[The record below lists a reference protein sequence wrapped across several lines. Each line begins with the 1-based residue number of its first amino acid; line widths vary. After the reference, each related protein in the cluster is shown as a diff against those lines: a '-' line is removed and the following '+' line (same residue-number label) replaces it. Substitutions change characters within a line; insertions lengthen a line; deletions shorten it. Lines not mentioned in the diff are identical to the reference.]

1 MIQEARPSSTEPS
14 PTSPPAPPVRVGYL
28 VSTRSYGGP
37 ERQIV
42 GVARALD
49 RTRFSPII
57 ITFVCHPSEE
67 RPLLTE
73 ARKAGIPTAT
83 VHMPTTFDP
92 RGVQRLMRV
101 LRSNSVGLL
110 CTRGYKADILGL
122 MAGRLIAIP
131 LVAVCGGWTAHT
143 WLIRLYE
150 SADRT
155 ALRHMDHVVAVSEAM
170 RRTLIGAGIAP
181 KRIAVAPNAVDAT
194 IFRPGDGTR
203 LRKELSIEK
212 DTLVIAAAGRLS
224 PEKGHRY
231 LVEGFAHVRSRLPC
245 HLLLAGDGPERP
257 VLESLVL
264 SLGLRTVTTFVGWHS
279 DVREVYWAADVV
291 CLPSLREGMP
301 NAVLEAMAC
310 GKPVVGSDVGGVRE
324 LLADNE
330 SGILVPPGD
339 PQALARAVTR
349 IVEDPEL
356 AERMGKCALDRAGE
370 MTFWRTARL
379 IENAYA
385 STLRNSSGSR
395 SVLDG

>member
-49 RTRFSPII
+49 RSRFSPII

-73 ARKAGIPTAT
+73 ARNAGIPTAT
-83 VHMPTTFDP
+83 VHMPSTFDP
-92 RGVQRLMRV
+92 RGIHRLVRV

-110 CTRGYKADILGL
+110 VTRGYKANTLGL
-122 MAGRLIAIP
+122 MAGRLIGVP
-131 LVAVCGGWTAHT
+131 VVAVCGGWTAHT
-143 WLIRLYE
+143 WSVRLYE
-150 SADRT
+150 SLDRI
-155 ALRHMDHVVAVSEAM
+155 ALRHADQIAVVSEAT
-170 RRTLIGAGIAP
+170 REALIGAGIASR
-181 KRIAVAPNAVDAT
+181 RIAVVPNAVDST
-194 IFRPGDGTR
+194 VFRPGDGTR
-203 LRKELSIEK
+203 LRKELGIGKE
-212 DTLVIAAAGRLS
+212 TVVIAAVGRLS
-224 PEKGHRY
+224 PEKGHSC

-264 SLGLRTVTTFVGWHS
+264 SSGLPTVTTFLGWHS
-279 DVREVYWAADVV
+279 DVREVYWAADIV
-291 CLPSLREGMP
+291 CLPSLSEGMP

-330 SGILVPPGD
+330 SGIVVPPGNAC
-339 PQALARAVTR
+339 ALARAITR
-349 IVEDPEL
+349 LIEDRDL
-356 AERMGKCALDRAGE
+356 AGRIGRCALERARE
-370 MTFWRTARL
+370 MTFSRSARL
-379 IENAYA
+379 LEETYA
-385 STLRNSSGSR
+385 STLGQNRGSG
-395 SVLDG
+395 